1 MNFHVKLLLLMSKI
15 CTISVILLQLSC
27 GQCNAFCPHGNGS
40 NLKTKSRL
48 TKSSR
53 NHFSIKNYN
62 LRFDMSK
69 EIEDPNEHDND
80 HDLGRNTNTVSRREA
95 LFASLAIA
103 SSTLIIPTSA
113 TYAKSINDAQNNPSL
128 ENIHIGQGEWSRRTQ
143 SKSPSVSALPSIDK
157 SIIPP
162 NFATYATRFLI
173 NYDDGVSQWWKD
185 VKYENSLLSSS
196 GERNNLGKRFGS
208 VTRSIQ
214 LSLDQFCSNEASSNI
229 EIKQKM
235 EQLFTVFYDS
245 YVMQRDSD
253 GSTTK
258 TDQEAARHLGIL
270 FSILPVNHQPRN
282 GMQNILGI
290 QDRVALN
297 AESYNAISIAF
308 TEELTKLLP
317 SKYQSYYD
325 PSSKSYSIQPG
336 VSLYEIGIDDEFG
349 QNAIATAFG
358 PLSSTPLKRQQPNL
372 SPGLYALLGMNG
384 ALACALTHSLVIPF
398 DVVKTRMQTDPDEYS
413 NILEGTMSIAKK
425 EGVQGFTLGAE
436 ATITGYFWYGLSVY
450 PTYTFSKWYLS
461 HEVLTSAY
469 ATAHLDLVVL
479 IAGATAAV
487 VASIGLAPL
496 EACRIRTV
504 SEPEVYRDIGLR
516 GTLQVVA
523 EEDATMG
530 WKSLYAGLPSLL
542 IRQVIFG
549 SIKFLAFERCCDAFF
564 ITWPFLRDATI
575 TSLGVTLAAGALS
588 GALSSVVSQPAD
600 SVLTYVAKNKC
611 ENGSIG
617 LSTVATMIEND
628 GAGSLFRGLGS
639 RCIWASAIISGQ
651 FLLYDIFRT
660 ALGINTDD
668 LSQVFEFVVHS
679 I

>member
-1 MNFHVKLLLLMSKI
+1 M
-15 CTISVILLQLSC
+15 
-27 GQCNAFCPHGNGS
+27 
-40 NLKTKSRL
+40 
-48 TKSSR
+48 R
-53 NHFSIKNYN
+53 NHA
-62 LRFDMSK
+62 DMSK
-69 EIEDPNEHDND
+69 DLDLVMDKDKDPNDDPDPKDEC
-80 HDLGRNTNTVSRREA
+80 RRMNTVSRREA
-95 LFASLAIA
+95 LIASLAIA
-103 SSTLIIPTSA
+103 SSTLIIPPSTA
-113 TYAKSINDAQNNPSL
+113 YAKSINDAQKIPSL
-128 ENIHIGQGEWSRRTQ
+128 EDIHIGQGEWSHMNESKIQPLSSTQ
-143 SKSPSVSALPSIDK
+143 QRQT
-157 SIIPP
+157 IIPP

-173 NYDDGVSQWWKD
+173 NYDEGVSQWWKD
-185 VKYENSLLSSS
+185 VKYENSLLPSS

-208 VTRSIQ
+208 VTRSVQ
-214 LSLDQFCSNEASSNI
+214 LSLDHFCTSGASSTMEI
-229 EIKQKM
+229 EQNM
-235 EQLFTVFYDS
+235 EQLFRVFYDS
-245 YVMQRDSD
+245 YVTQRD
-253 GSTTK
+253 GTK
-258 TDQEAARHLGIL
+258 NEEAARHLGLL
-270 FSILPVNHQPRN
+270 FSILPVNYQPQN

-290 QDRVALN
+290 KEHQVVGNLDALRN
-297 AESYNAISIAF
+297 TPESSNTISVAF

-317 SKYQSYYD
+317 SKYKSYYD
-325 PSSKSYSIQPG
+325 PSSKSYSIQPE

-349 QNAIATAFG
+349 QNAIATVFG

-372 SPGLYALLGMNG
+372 SPGLYGLLGING

-398 DVVKTRMQTDPDEYS
+398 DVVKTRMQTDPDMYS

-425 EGVQGFTLGAE
+425 EGVQGFTLGGE

-469 ATAHLDLVVL
+469 ATAHVDAVVL
-479 IAGATAAV
+479 TAGAIAAV
-487 VASIGLAPL
+487 VASFGLTPL

-504 SEPEVYRDIGLR
+504 SEPEVYRDIGLK
-516 GTLQVVA
+516 GTLQVIA

-549 SIKFLAFERCCDAFF
+549 SIKFLAFERACDAFF
-564 ITWPFLRDATI
+564 VTWPFLRDATV

-600 SVLTYVAKNKC
+600 SVLTYVAKNKS
-611 ENGSIG
+611 ENGSFG
-617 LSTVATMIEND
+617 LSTVSTMIENE

-668 LSQVFEFVVHS
+668 LSQVFEFAVHS
-679 I
+679 IK